1 MLCTRNCVKK
11 GKIAK
16 NAGWLVGL
24 QLVKSVLGVVISMLT
39 ARFLGPSD
47 FGVINYAAS
56 IVSFVTPLMQLGF
69 TGVLV
74 QELVNSPEKE
84 GEILGTS
91 IALSGCASVACIV
104 GVFLFA
110 VTVNRGETETI
121 IVCTLY
127 SALLI
132 FQALEMMVYWF
143 QAKLLS
149 KYSAVVSLTAYVVI
163 SVYKTFLLVTQKN
176 IYWFAVSNALDHMLI
191 AVGLIVVYGKLG
203 GARLTFQGKIAKN
216 LFSKSKYYIL
226 SNMMVTIFAQT
237 DKVMLKLMIGD
248 VATGYYSAAVS
259 CAGMTGFVFAAI
271 IDSFRPVIF
280 DCKKHSEQQFE
291 KNMVRLYGMVIY
303 LSLLQS
309 LVVSLASKWIV
320 LILYGADYTPAIDPL
335 RLIVWYTTFS
345 YLGSV
350 RNIWILAENKQQY
363 LWSINLSG
371 ALINVVLNYWLIPIM
386 GTMGAALASLI
397 TQIFTNVVTG
407 FVIRSIRRT
416 NLLMLQALDPREMVC
431 ALKHIL
437 Q

>member
-1 MLCTRNCVKK
+1 MKK

>member
-1 MLCTRNCVKK
+1 MKK

-16 NAGWLVGL
+16 NAGWIVGL

-39 ARFLGPSD
+39 ARFLGPSE

-91 IALSGCASVACIV
+91 IALSSCASVACIV

-110 VTVNRGETETI
+110 ATVNRGETETI

-149 KYSAVVSLTAYVVI
+149 KYSAAISLTAYVVI
-163 SVYKTFLLVTQKN
+163 SAYKTFLLVAQKD

-191 AVGLIVVYGKLG
+191 AVGLIVVYRKLG
-203 GARLTFQGKIAKN
+203 GARLTFQGKIAKK
-216 LFSKSKYYIL
+216 LFSKSKHYIL
-226 SNMMVTIFAQT
+226 SDMMITIFAQT

-259 CAGMTGFVFAAI
+259 CAGMTGFVFSAI
-271 IDSFRPVIF
+271 IDSYRPVLF
-280 DCKKHSEQQFE
+280 DCKKHGEQQFE
-291 KNMVRLYGMVIY
+291 KNMVRLYGIVIY
-303 LSLLQS
+303 LSLLQI
-309 LVVSLASKWIV
+309 LGVSLTSKWIV

-407 FVIRSIRRT
+407 FVIRPIRRT
-416 NLLMLQALDPREMVC
+416 NLLMLQALDPREMVR

>member
-1 MLCTRNCVKK
+1 MEK
-11 GKIAK
+11 GRIAK
-16 NAGWLVGL
+16 NAGWIVGL
-24 QLVKSVLGVVISMLT
+24 QLVKSVFGIVISMLT

-56 IVSFVTPLMQLGF
+56 IASFVAPLVQLGF

-74 QELVNSPEKE
+74 QELVNDPEKE

-91 IALSGCASVACIV
+91 IALSCCASVACIV

-110 VTVNRGETETI
+110 ATVNRGETETI

-127 SALLI
+127 SVLLI

-149 KYSAVVSLTAYVVI
+149 KYSAIVSLTAYVVI
-163 SVYKTFLLVTQKN
+163 SAYKTFLLVAQKN
-176 IYWFAVSNALDHMLI
+176 ICWFAVSNALDHMLI
-191 AVGLIVVYGKLG
+191 AVGLLIVYGKLG
-203 GARLTFQGKIAKN
+203 GARLTFCRKIAKN
-216 LFSKSKYYIL
+216 LLSKSKYYIL
-226 SNMMVTIFAQT
+226 SDMMVTIFAQT
-237 DKVMLKLMIGD
+237 DKIMLKLMTGD
-248 VATGYYSAAVS
+248 AATGYYSAAVT
-259 CAGMTGFVFAAI
+259 CAGMTGFVFSAI

-280 DCKKHSEQQFE
+280 DCKKHGEQQFE
-291 KNMVRLYGMVIY
+291 KNMVRLYGIVIY

-320 LILYGADYTPAIDPL
+320 LILYGADYIPAIAPL

-371 ALINVVLNYWLIPIM
+371 ALTNAVLNYWLIPIM

-397 TQIFTNVVTG
+397 TQIFTNVITG
-407 FVIRSIRRT
+407 LVIRPIRRT
-416 NLLMLQALDPREMVC
+416 NLLMLQALDPRGMVC

>member
-1 MLCTRNCVKK
+1 MEK
-11 GKIAK
+11 GRIAK
-16 NAGWLVGL
+16 NAGWIVGL

-163 SVYKTFLLVTQKN
+163 SVYKTFLLVAQKN

-226 SNMMVTIFAQT
+226 SNMMITIFAQT

-407 FVIRSIRRT
+407 FVIRPIRRT
-416 NLLMLQALDPREMVC
+416 NLLMLQALDPREMVR

-437 Q
+437 K